1 MLITSK
7 GQITIPAR
15 LREKKGFLPHT
26 RIEFVEDGDA
36 VKIVK
41 AGKNPQ
47 RGRQI
52 VERLLSKKGTVKMST
67 DEILALT
74 RGEP

>member
-26 RIEFVEDGDA
+26 RIAFVEDGDA

-41 AGKNPQ
+41 VDKAPQ

-52 VERLLSKKGTVKMST
+52 VAGLLAKKGKVKLGT